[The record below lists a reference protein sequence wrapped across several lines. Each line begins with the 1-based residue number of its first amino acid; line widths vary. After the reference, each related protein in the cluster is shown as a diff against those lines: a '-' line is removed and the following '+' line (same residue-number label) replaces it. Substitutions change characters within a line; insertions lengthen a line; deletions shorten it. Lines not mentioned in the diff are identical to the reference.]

1 MSWQQPLAWAGRV
14 LLVLGLGL
22 GLWGAL
28 EELRT
33 ESYLE
38 GFARATVPESAPPV
52 TKIRA
57 LMAWLRDPPAWST
70 RDSTIT
76 RDPILNLEN
85 QRLLEICGTVTN
97 VFVNL
102 AHTTGLHSRPLIL
115 AREDYSAKHVVAEV
129 LVDGRWIVVDPTYRR
144 VLRAADGRTLT
155 AAELRD
161 PRIWQEATRGL
172 PDYNASYTYDRT
184 THVRFERV
192 PGGHLVRRFVNAVA
206 PGWEDHTETLTLV
219 LERRSFQTILL
230 AALLFLLGATLE
242 TIRFVR
248 RRRRVYAP
256 LVLAPAEPVLPARP
270 SVRAGGG
277 LGTP

>member
-1 MSWQQPLAWAGRV
+1 MLKRPLVWAGRV
-14 LLVLGLGL
+14 LLGLGLGL

-28 EELRT
+28 DELRT

-38 GFARATVPESAPPV
+38 GFARATVPESAPAL
-52 TKIRA
+52 TKVRA
-57 LMAWLRDPPAWST
+57 LMSWLRDPPAWST
-70 RDSTIT
+70 RDSTVT

-102 AHTTGLHSRPLIL
+102 AHTIGLHSRPLIL

-155 AAELRD
+155 VAELRD
-161 PRIWQEATRGL
+161 PEIWREATRGL
-172 PDYNASYTYDRT
+172 PAYNPSYTYDRT
-184 THVRFERV
+184 THVRFERI

-230 AALLFLLGATLE
+230 AAFLVLVGLALE
-242 TIRFVR
+242 TIRIVR
-248 RRRRVYAP
+248 RRRHAVPP
-256 LVLAPAEPVLPARP
+256 LVLAPADKVTTARP

-277 LGTP
+277 FGTP